1 MSSATL
7 HQPVGVVR
15 EGAQIHSGHDMM
27 SSRAVTGHVI
37 YPFRDVTRSTYPKSC
52 TVEQTVLLGFRPP
65 LLRVTGSS
73 GTAAGAAARLGGSQ
87 AVVPC
92 GALWCLV
99 VLQRVALAG
108 AITRQRSLRSS
119 SPSPSAC
126 RRAPREMK
134 RSLTSFTGQ
143 SRVGLSA
150 HVSSFRSLACNV
162 CFESQGG
169 SGVAGGFESFAGREQ
184 CGILVAVGRSER
196 ADHCLLCLG

>member
-1 MSSATL
+1 MTAAFTTERGCCTPVSSATL

-92 GALWCLV
+92 GAAESRAGRCDHPPALIAV
-99 VLQRVALAG
+99 V
-108 AITRQRSLRSS
+108 ITFAERMP
-119 SPSPSAC
+119 PSTARDETVTYIVHRTVP
-126 RRAPREMK
+126 
-134 RSLTSFTGQ
+134 
-143 SRVGLSA
+143 SRV
-150 HVSSFRSLACNV
+150 VRSCLFLPLASV
-162 CFESQGG
+162 Q
-169 SGVAGGFESFAGREQ
+169 
-184 CGILVAVGRSER
+184 
-196 ADHCLLCLG
+196 CLL